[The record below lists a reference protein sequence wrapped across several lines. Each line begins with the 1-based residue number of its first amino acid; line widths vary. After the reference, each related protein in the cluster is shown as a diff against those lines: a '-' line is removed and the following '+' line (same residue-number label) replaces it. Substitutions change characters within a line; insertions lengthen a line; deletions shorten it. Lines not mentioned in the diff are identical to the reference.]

1 MIHSKG
7 VCFQTPFEKKSKNQ
21 MLKVLLT
28 DGHARPYGG
37 VPPHAA
43 PLLAVR
49 ALGRGTG
56 AVLGPRKAPLPTA
69 ICTRYRENNMV
80 NKS

>member
-1 MIHSKG
+1 M
-7 VCFQTPFEKKSKNQ
+7 
-21 MLKVLLT
+21 

-49 ALGRGTG
+49 ALGRGIG
-56 AVLGPRKAPLPTA
+56 VVLGPRKAPLPTA
-69 ICTRYRENNMV
+69 IIVGKKKISQKYM
-80 NKS
+80 NKWTNYILNLIH